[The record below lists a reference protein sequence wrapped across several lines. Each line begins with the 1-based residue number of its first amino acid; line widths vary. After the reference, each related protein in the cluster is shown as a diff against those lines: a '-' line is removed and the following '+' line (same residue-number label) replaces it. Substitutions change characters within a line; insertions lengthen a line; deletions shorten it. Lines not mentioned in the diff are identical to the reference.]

1 MMINEINSNTLSD
14 AIVKLE
20 NKSQYNIK
28 LPFLITIK
36 DVNKRDLNKE
46 KYSFSN
52 ITADFFDDNK
62 LDNRWNSSKDW
73 YLSYSRRLL
82 RKIKNKNML
91 DYAAKIL
98 IEDKKTRRC
107 VINTNIDQDIINGFC
122 PALSL
127 VQFKIV
133 NNKLEMYTYWRSQE
147 AFIAFPLNTL
157 CMFSYQRKL
166 LSKINQKYKNIKLGK
181 YTAFVNEMQ
190 YDDWCKYN
198 DIEKEKK
205 FKFYCSII
213 DYRGE
218 VEYDK
223 NYKR

>member
-1 MMINEINSNTLSD
+1 M
-14 AIVKLE
+14 
-20 NKSQYNIK
+20 
-28 LPFLITIK
+28 
-36 DVNKRDLNKE
+36 
-46 KYSFSN
+46 
-52 ITADFFDDNK
+52 
-62 LDNRWNSSKDW
+62 
-73 YLSYSRRLL
+73 
-82 RKIKNKNML
+82 
-91 DYAAKIL
+91 
-98 IEDKKTRRC
+98 
-107 VINTNIDQDIINGFC
+107 
-122 PALSL
+122 
-127 VQFKIV
+127 
-133 NNKLEMYTYWRSQE
+133 
-147 AFIAFPLNTL
+147 
-157 CMFSYQRKL
+157 

>member
-1 MMINEINSNTLSD
+1 MINEINVNSLSE
-14 AIVKLE
+14 AIIQLE
-20 NKSQYNIK
+20 NGSQYHNQ

-36 DVNKRDLNKE
+36 DVSKRDLDKK

-52 ITADFFDDNK
+52 IIDDFFNDNK
-62 LDNRWNSSKDW
+62 LDNRWNPCNDW

-82 RKIKNKNML
+82 RKIKNKTML
-91 DYAAKIL
+91 DYAANIL
-98 IEDKKTRRC
+98 IEDKNTRRC
-107 VINTNIDQDIINGFC
+107 VINTNIDQDMINGFC

-127 VQFKIV
+127 IQFKIV
-133 NNKLEMYTYWRSQE
+133 NNKLEMYAYWRSQE
-147 AFIAFPLNTL
+147 AIIAFPLNTL
-157 CMFSYQRKL
+157 CMFSYQRKML
-166 LSKINQKYKNIKLGK
+166 CKIKKKYKGVKLGK

-190 YDDWCKYN
+190 YDDWDNYN
-198 DIEKEKK
+198 TKEKEKK

-223 NYKR
+223 NYER